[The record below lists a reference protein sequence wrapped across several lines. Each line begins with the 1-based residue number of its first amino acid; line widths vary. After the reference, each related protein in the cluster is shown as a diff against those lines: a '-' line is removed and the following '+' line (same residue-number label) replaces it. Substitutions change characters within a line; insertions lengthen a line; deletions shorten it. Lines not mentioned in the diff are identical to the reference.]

1 MTTFTAK
8 SLGEAL
14 IAATFETT
22 IAKAKTFQLK
32 LEDFPLEAAIALMQ
46 YGVGRKFNDAVGGAD
61 KDADTKVELATAMIE
76 DWKAGKIGRQP
87 TASVPNETKVRRTVV
102 RELFNAKA
110 NDTQR
115 KAFKELSAEQQ
126 AEKLDAIFDKQNAE
140 RQTAIMADVAS
151 RIKLAEAKAK
161 QVKALGEAFE
171 L

>member
-8 SLGEAL
+8 TLGEAIL
-14 IAATFETT
+14 AATFETT
-22 IAKAKTFQLK
+22 IAKTKTFQLK
-32 LEDFPLEAAIALMQ
+32 LEDFPLEAVMSLLQ

-61 KDADTKVELATAMIE
+61 KDAETKVSLATAMIE

-87 TASVPNETKVRRTVV
+87 TASVSSELKTRRTVV
-102 RELFNAKA
+102 RELFNGKA
-110 NDTQR
+110 SDNQR
-115 KAFKELSAEQQ
+115 KAFKELSVEQQ

-140 RQTAIMADVAS
+140 RQAAIMADVAN

-161 QVKALGEAFE
+161 QVAALGEAFE

>member
-14 IAATFETT
+14 IATTFETT

-61 KDADTKVELATAMIE
+61 KDAETKVAMATAMIE

-102 RELFNAKA
+102 RELCVKKW
-110 NDTQR
+110 NDEQR
-115 KAFKELSAEQQ
+115 KAFTAMEADAQ
-126 AEKLDAIFDKQNAE
+126 AAQLDATFDKQSDARKAE
-140 RQTAIMADVAS
+140 IMVDVAA
-151 RIKLAEAKAK
+151 RIDAAAAKAK
-161 QVKALGEAFE
+161 QIAALSESFE